1 MIKYVFKRLLLMIP
15 VLLGVSL
22 IVFTIISLSPGD
34 PATVILGTDAPKE
47 AIDALNHELG
57 FDQPLPVRYL
67 DYITSALQGDFGN
80 SYRTGQP
87 VFDEIFSRF
96 PNTLKLALCAIVL
109 SVLIGVPI
117 GILSAIKQYSILDY
131 ISTVSAMFLASVPQF
146 WLGLM
151 AILIFAVNLG
161 VLPATG
167 NDTWLSYIMPTMA
180 MALPC
185 AAKNLRLTRSSMLE
199 IIRQDYIRTAK
210 AKGAPPR
217 TIIWKHALRNAM
229 MPIITNVGVNFGQRL
244 GGMVVI
250 ESVFGMQGIGTL
262 TITAIRM
269 KDIPQV
275 TASVIFLAFIYSAV
289 MLVIDLAYAFIDPRI
304 KARYVK

>member
-1 MIKYVFKRLLLMIP
+1 MYKYIIKRLLMMIP

-229 MPIITNVGVNFGQRL
+229 MPIITNVGVNFGQLL

>member
-229 MPIITNVGVNFGQRL
+229 MPIVTNVGVNFGQLL

>member
-22 IVFTIISLSPGD
+22 IVFTIISLRPGD

-229 MPIITNVGVNFGQRL
+229 MPIVTNVGVNFGQLL

>member
-229 MPIITNVGVNFGQRL
+229 MPIITNVGVNFGQLL

>member
-1 MIKYVFKRLLLMIP
+1 MIKYVVKRLLLMIP

-229 MPIITNVGVNFGQRL
+229 MPIITNVGVNFGQLL